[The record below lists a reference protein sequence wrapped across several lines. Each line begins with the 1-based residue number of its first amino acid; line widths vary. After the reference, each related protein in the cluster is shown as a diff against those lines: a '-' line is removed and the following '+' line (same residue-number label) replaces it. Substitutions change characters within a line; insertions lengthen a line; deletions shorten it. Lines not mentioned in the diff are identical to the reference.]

1 MLFHSLTLT
10 VFMQRLHLLAVVVH
24 TLFVVP
30 VAVGTQLNRQ
40 LVLLTLLAQCSTE
53 NMMLLGIAI
62 LMAQKH
68 SVYIYLSSLIS
79 RVSG

>member
-30 VAVGTQLNRQ
+30 VAVG
-40 LVLLTLLAQCSTE
+40 
-53 NMMLLGIAI
+53 
-62 LMAQKH
+62 H
-68 SVYIYLSSLIS
+68 S
-79 RVSG
+79 